1 MPYSIG
7 EVAKKTGLTVSTLR
21 YYEKEGLLPFVN
33 RTENGLRNFTDN
45 DLEWIKIIECLKI
58 TGMPIKDIKTFIN
71 WCIEGD
77 STIPERYKM
86 FLDRKNTVIEQ
97 INRLKEVLDLINYKC
112 WYYEVALKAGTT
124 KIHEQNKVYE
134 DLEPIPKKIN
144 NL

>member
-21 YYEKEGLLPFVN
+21 YYDNEGLLPFVN

-71 WCIEGD
+71 WCIEED

>member
-7 EVAKKTGLTVSTLR
+7 EVAKKTGLSVSTLR
-21 YYEKEGLLPFVN
+21 YYDNEGLLPFVN
-33 RTENGLRNFTDN
+33 RTKNGLRNFTDN
-45 DLEWIKIIECLKI
+45 DLEWIKIIECLKV

-86 FLDRKNTVIEQ
+86 FLDRKDTVIDQ

>member
-7 EVAKKTGLTVSTLR
+7 EVAKKTGLSVSTLR
-21 YYEKEGLLPFVN
+21 YYDNEGLLPFVN
-33 RTENGLRNFTDN
+33 RTKNGLRNFTDN
-45 DLEWIKIIECLKI
+45 DLEWIKIIECLKV
-58 TGMPIKDIKTFIN
+58 TAMPIKDIKTFIN

-86 FLDRKNTVIEQ
+86 FLDRKDTVIDQ